1 MKHLILASKSP
12 RRKEL
17 LTQLGVAHKAVP
29 AEKEERIE
37 AGMSPEEAV
46 RTLAQ
51 QKAEEVAARFPD
63 ALVLGAD
70 TVVAIN
76 GTILGKPRDRAEAAS
91 MLRTL
96 SGHTHTVY
104 TGVAIA
110 ENGQMDVFVS
120 GAAVT
125 FYQLDEAD
133 ISWYTATGEPDD
145 KAGAYGIQGLGAV
158 LVEKIEGDYSAVVG
172 LPAAKVFRALKK
184 RGYV

>member
-17 LTQLGVAHKAVP
+17 LTQLGVAYQAVP
-29 AEKEERIE
+29 AEGEERITP
-37 AGMSPEEAV
+37 GMTPEEAV
-46 RTLAQ
+46 RSLAR
-51 QKAEEVAARFPD
+51 QKAEEVAARFPHS
-63 ALVLGAD
+63 LVLGAD
-70 TVVAIN
+70 TVVAAA
-76 GTILGKPRDRAEAAS
+76 GRILGKPQNRQEAAS

-96 SGHTHTVY
+96 SGGTHKVY
-104 TGVAIA
+104 TGVALA
-110 ENGQMDVFVS
+110 ENGETDVFVS
-120 GAAVT
+120 DAAVT
-125 FYQLDEAD
+125 FYQLDDDE

-158 LVEKIEGDYSAVVG
+158 LVERVEGDYSAVVG